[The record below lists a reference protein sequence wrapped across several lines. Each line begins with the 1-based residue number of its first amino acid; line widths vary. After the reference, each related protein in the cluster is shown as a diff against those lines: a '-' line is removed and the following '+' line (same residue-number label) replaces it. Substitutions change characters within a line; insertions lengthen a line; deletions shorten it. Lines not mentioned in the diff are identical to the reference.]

1 MVLFLLLVQC
11 RQRLDPIKSVL
22 TRLKVPL
29 DLFNV
34 RQSAFL
40 NEIRS
45 LKCRSWTQSKV
56 VQSEPHVGL
65 SYLLVFEVL
74 LRFHKDLSLLLL
86 PFLELVRIHFVRAL
100 VGKLK
105 HFLFVLL
112 EDRSQSVVLVPLIYF
127 V

>member
-45 LKCRSWTQSKV
+45 LKC
-56 VQSEPHVGL
+56 
-65 SYLLVFEVL
+65 
-74 LRFHKDLSLLLL
+74 
-86 PFLELVRIHFVRAL
+86 
-100 VGKLK
+100 
-105 HFLFVLL
+105 
-112 EDRSQSVVLVPLIYF
+112 
-127 V
+127 